1 MAAKLKS
8 NWGVR
13 TVGSYLLVGI
23 VASCGVQPRAAAGA
37 PKSGA
42 AAQVAVSAQLASG
55 APAPTPAPAP
65 AKGVQ
70 SVSSILAASRS
81 EKEGAALAAQW
92 SAEARLTARA
102 AVKAWFGPDPETAGR
117 AHAYLKAID
126 DLSIVPLLEQR
137 APESA
142 ALTVDVLRLA
152 TDAEVAAQGKIMQRA
167 TQLLTDQRHVPTS
180 AGLRDA
186 EETPAEHRVC
196 DDAYA
201 AMRRINRFGE
211 DRVRGIAALD
221 GFFRSPEARRDQL
234 IAAARR
240 APDFRADTPAGGDS
254 PGRGGLTPQH

>member
-1 MAAKLKS
+1 MSGKLKS
-8 NWGVR
+8 SWR
-13 TVGSYLLVGI
+13 ASTAGSYLLVGI
-23 VASCGVQPRAAAGA
+23 VASCGVQPRAVAGA

-42 AAQVAVSAQLASG
+42 AAQVAASAQ
-55 APAPTPAPAP
+55 PAPGTPAPAKH
-65 AKGVQ
+65 AQ

-92 SAEARLTARA
+92 SAEARLTARV
-102 AVKAWFGPDPETAGR
+102 AVKAWFGPDPETAGH

-126 DLSIVPLLEQR
+126 DLSIVPLLEQP

-142 ALTVDVLRLA
+142 SLTVDVLRLA
-152 TDAEVAAQGKIMQRA
+152 TDAEVTAQGKIMQRA
-167 TQLLTDQRHVPTS
+167 TQLLSDQRHVPTS

-186 EETPAEHRVC
+186 EETPPEHRVC

-234 IAAARR
+234 IAGARR

-254 PGRGGLTPQH
+254 PGRGTLTPQQ